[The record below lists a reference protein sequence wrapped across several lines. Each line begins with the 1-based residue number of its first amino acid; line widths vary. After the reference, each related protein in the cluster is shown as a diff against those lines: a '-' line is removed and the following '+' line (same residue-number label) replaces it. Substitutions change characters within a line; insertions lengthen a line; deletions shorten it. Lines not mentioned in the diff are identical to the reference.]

1 MSTSTLSHDS
11 LWGDFLKLFL
21 AVVAP
26 PVSVF
31 IESGISKD
39 LFLNVV
45 LTLLGFFPGIIHAVY
60 VSARK

>member
-1 MSTSTLSHDS
+1 MSTSTLRQDS
-11 LWGDFLKLFL
+11 LWGDLIKIFL

-31 IESGISKD
+31 LETGLSKD
-39 LFLNVV
+39 LLLNVV
-45 LTLLGFFPGIIHAVY
+45 LTVLGFFPGIIHAVY